1 MNNLIKKISEN
12 INQSLEEKGKSSQY
26 LPDMQKIGNAVKKTI
41 FLRNRGYNKNCIYI
55 KSDDYV
61 FDKKAYRPEVLGKY
75 LSQRE
80 YETII
85 NELNKVVTKAF
96 IKNNKHEKVKIYR
109 FIYFLILISMLF
121 FIAGSVLLEEAHK
134 FHNSTPDELNL
145 YYVLAILF
153 FLAVVG
159 FFLGLT
165 IHNYQHTSIQIT
177 TMEETIHS
185 YIKQYVSFLNVYF
198 QGVFQWNYISNKG
211 LIELNIVNIED
222 DEDEIGKLSRLNKE
236 NSGYYDKRRKC
247 EELKKIEEV
256 FEANGNEEDEMI
268 QKKLYGN
275 GWIQN
280 NNKIDL
286 NYYINEEEE
295 EEEDD
300 INEEEKKKEVN
311 NEKEKENSDSD
322 VNLFV
327 TQGSMIKS
335 SQMVSTTD
343 NNEEINQ
350 NNIKLITQCEENV
363 SLLDRQSLRNTNDC
377 IQIYLHPRSL
387 SYS

>member
-1 MNNLIKKISEN
+1 
-12 INQSLEEKGKSSQY
+12 
-26 LPDMQKIGNAVKKTI
+26 
-41 FLRNRGYNKNCIYI
+41 
-55 KSDDYV
+55 
-61 FDKKAYRPEVLGKY
+61 
-75 LSQRE
+75 
-80 YETII
+80 
-85 NELNKVVTKAF
+85 
-96 IKNNKHEKVKIYR
+96 
-109 FIYFLILISMLF
+109 MLF
-121 FIAGSVLLEEAHK
+121 FIAGSVLLDEAHK
-134 FHNSTPDELNL
+134 FHNETPNELNL

-256 FEANGNEEDEMI
+256 FEANGNEEHEMI
-268 QKKLYGN
+268 QKKLYGI
-275 GWIQN
+275 GWTQN

-300 INEEEKKKEVN
+300 INEEEKRKEVN
-311 NEKEKENSDSD
+311 NEKEKENSDSAAKP
-322 VNLFV
+322 
-327 TQGSMIKS
+327 I
-335 SQMVSTTD
+335 
-343 NNEEINQ
+343 
-350 NNIKLITQCEENV
+350 
-363 SLLDRQSLRNTNDC
+363 
-377 IQIYLHPRSL
+377 
-387 SYS
+387 